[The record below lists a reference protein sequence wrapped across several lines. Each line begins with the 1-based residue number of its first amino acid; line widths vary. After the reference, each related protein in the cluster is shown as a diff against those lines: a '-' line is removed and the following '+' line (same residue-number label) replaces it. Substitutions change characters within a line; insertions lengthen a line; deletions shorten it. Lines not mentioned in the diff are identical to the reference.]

1 MAVKLTE
8 AMTVPLPEV
17 EESGTISLDA
27 FWAKSSEDL
36 IKVTFVFFGP
46 GFRIMMIF
54 LNL

>member
-1 MAVKLTE
+1 MAVELTE

-27 FWAKSSEDL
+27 LGEISEDL
-36 IKVTFVFFGP
+36 IKVTFVFLVP